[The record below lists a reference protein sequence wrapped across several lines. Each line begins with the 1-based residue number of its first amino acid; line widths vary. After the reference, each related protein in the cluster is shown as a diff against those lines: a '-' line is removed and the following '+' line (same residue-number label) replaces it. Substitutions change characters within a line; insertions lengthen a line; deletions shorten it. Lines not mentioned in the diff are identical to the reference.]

1 MWTYWLSYSLIWQTE
16 LASLTQMITTATP
29 STPAQCLS
37 MLDMVLAGLVMW
49 KLSVTLVATVSWNW
63 SRSQI
68 AMGGMVRWSKRKKV
82 KFGVRG
88 IALEKVLCKEVA
100 LLCSGCHNKT
110 LQNEGLTEM
119 CFLLVLESKPKVLA
133 GLVSLK
139 ASLLAALSSCPH
151 VAFPLHACISFYGQI
166 PCS

>member
-1 MWTYWLSYSLIWQTE
+1 M
-16 LASLTQMITTATP
+16 
-29 STPAQCLS
+29 
-37 MLDMVLAGLVMW
+37 
-49 KLSVTLVATVSWNW
+49 
-63 SRSQI
+63 
-68 AMGGMVRWSKRKKV
+68 RWSKRKKV